1 MKNLQTKELFLCLPI
16 EKGMQER
23 NFLIH
28 PLYILITLVLAGITA
43 LFLGFSAAYL
53 YNRFQEG
60 AQAVQLPSLFY
71 INTLILM
78 ASGGTLMLAKRAY
91 KEDNTER
98 YQLMLLFSTIL
109 TIVFL
114 IAQIVAWNQMRMMN
128 LTLGSDNMTSYIYVI
143 SALHFLHVVAGI
155 PFLVLFLYSAKVNMK
170 EPVSVL
176 VYFSDPDKKR
186 KLEVL
191 TIYWHYLDALWI
203 YLILFFLVNYLIK
216 I

>member
-1 MKNLQTKELFLCLPI
+1 MR
-16 EKGMQER
+16 ER

-28 PLYILITLVLAGITA
+28 PLYILITLVLAGVTA

-53 YNRFQEG
+53 YSRIQEG
-60 AQAVQLPSLFY
+60 ADAVQLPPLFY
-71 INTLILM
+71 INTFILM
-78 ASGGTLMLAKRAY
+78 ASGATLMLAKKAY
-91 KEDNTER
+91 KSDRTER
-98 YQLMLLFSTIL
+98 YQLMLLLSTVL

-114 IAQIVAWNQMRMMN
+114 IAQIIAWNQMRMMN

-143 SALHFLHVVAGI
+143 SALHFIHVVAGI
-155 PFLVLFLYSAKVNMK
+155 PFLILFLYSARVHMK

-186 KLEVL
+186 KLDVL

-203 YLILFFLVNYLIK
+203 YLVVFFLLNYLIK
-216 I
+216 

>member
-1 MKNLQTKELFLCLPI
+1 MR
-16 EKGMQER
+16 ER

-53 YNRFQEG
+53 YSRIQEG
-60 AQAVQLPSLFY
+60 VDAVQLPSLFY

-78 ASGGTLMLAKRAY
+78 ASGGALMLAKRAY
-91 KEDNTER
+91 LNDHTER

-109 TIVFL
+109 TIIFL
-114 IAQIVAWNQMRMMN
+114 IAQIVAWNQMNQMN
-128 LTLGSDNMTSYIYVI
+128 LTFGSDNMTSYIYLI
-143 SALHFLHVVAGI
+143 SAMHFIHVVAGI
-155 PFLVLFLYSAKVNMK
+155 PFLILFLYSAKKHMK

-186 KLEVL
+186 KLNVL

-203 YLILFFLVNYLIK
+203 YLVVFFLLNYLIK
-216 I
+216 

>member
-1 MKNLQTKELFLCLPI
+1 MATAN
-16 EKGMQER
+16 ER
-23 NFLIH
+23 NYLIH

-53 YNRFQEG
+53 YSRIQEG
-60 AQAVQLPSLFY
+60 ADAVQLPSLFY
-71 INTLILM
+71 INTFILM
-78 ASGGTLMLAKRAY
+78 ASGGTLMLAKKAY
-91 KEDNTER
+91 REDRTER

-109 TIVFL
+109 TIIFL
-114 IAQIVAWNQMRMMN
+114 IAQIVAWNQMHMMN

-143 SALHFLHVVAGI
+143 SALHFVHVVAGI
-155 PFLVLFLYSAKVNMK
+155 PFLILFLYSAKVHMK

-186 KLEVL
+186 KLDVL

-203 YLILFFLVNYLIK
+203 YLVLFFLINYFIN
-216 I
+216 

>member
-1 MKNLQTKELFLCLPI
+1 MR
-16 EKGMQER
+16 ER
-23 NFLIH
+23 NYLIH
-28 PLYILITLVLAGITA
+28 PLYILITLVLAGVTA

-53 YNRFQEG
+53 YSRIQEG
-60 AQAVQLPSLFY
+60 ADAVQLPSLFY

-78 ASGGTLMLAKRAY
+78 ASGGTLMLAKKAY
-91 KEDNTER
+91 KDDMTER

-109 TIVFL
+109 TTIFL
-114 IAQIVAWNQMRMMN
+114 IAQIIAWNQMRMMN
-128 LTLGSDNMTSYIYVI
+128 LNLGSDNMTSYIYVI
-143 SALHFLHVVAGI
+143 SALHFVHVVAGI
-155 PFLVLFLYSAKVNMK
+155 PFLVLFLYSAKVHMK

-203 YLILFFLVNYLIK
+203 YLVVFFLINYI
-216 I
+216 IN